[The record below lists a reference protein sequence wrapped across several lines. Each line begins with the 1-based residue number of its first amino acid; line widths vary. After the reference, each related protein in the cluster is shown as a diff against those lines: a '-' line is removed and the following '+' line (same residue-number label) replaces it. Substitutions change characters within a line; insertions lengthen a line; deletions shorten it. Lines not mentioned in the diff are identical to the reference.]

1 MVLPKVPQM
10 SDEQR
15 YGTLLTPDMKV
26 FRTYFSEL
34 VNLQGI
40 KTVYWA
46 PRKDKNYNIHGELL
60 TNYQEP
66 EVVGCIFDEYPD
78 QTSLRKKGWA
88 VELQE
93 GASLISVP
101 YDLHDLQRGALF
113 AIPNGLDNSTGRLFR
128 VQRLLNIMVYPSSI
142 TCEIVPEYEDTMP
155 ESKMDRQYQDFN
167 LLAQEDPDVF

>member
-1 MVLPKVPQM
+1 MVLPKVPQFQ
-10 SDEQR
+10 DEQK
-15 YGTLLTPDMKV
+15 YGTLLTPDMKIY
-26 FRTYFSEL
+26 RKYFEEM
-34 VNLQGI
+34 VKLQGI